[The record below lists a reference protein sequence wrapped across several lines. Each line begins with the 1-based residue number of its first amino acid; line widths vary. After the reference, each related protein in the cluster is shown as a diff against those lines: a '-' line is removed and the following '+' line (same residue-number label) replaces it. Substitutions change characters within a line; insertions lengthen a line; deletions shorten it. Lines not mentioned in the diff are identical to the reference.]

1 MLDIHRMSNKLFYFF
16 SKSSNIPRVWLSL
29 YTHRINALTKKK
41 TQWGSE
47 VVIRGHW
54 LNQQSRLIW
63 CKGQWYTKAEVWRW
77 RVNGSWHGQSMQHFR
92 NVGRV
97 KNGQAKW
104 RKCNKNVG
112 NVNEVCWS
120 ERKSIGG
127 PWRLLDHEVEGQRV
141 LLDVWAKAGE
151 KDKGFKSKN
160 KSLEMKARWRHED
173 SAKWKRK
180 GRQHWWVSYFF
191 RGYCRGLVSLL
202 YLLSLKSYVHMR
214 LYTKSE
220 NIDR

>member
-151 KDKGFKSKN
+151 KDKRFKSKTRVW
-160 KSLEMKARWRHED
+160 RWRQGED
-173 SAKWKRK
+173 MKTQQNEKERADNIGESHISSE
-180 GRQHWWVSYFF
+180 GIVEVWWVSSIF
-191 RGYCRGLVSLL
+191 SL
-202 YLLSLKSYVHMR
+202 
-214 LYTKSE
+214 
-220 NIDR
+220 